1 MSGMSTSASTEDARP
16 LDGYHHATMLCRDAV
31 ANVRFYRDVLRLR
44 LLKQTVNFDVPQAYH
59 LYYGDALGTPG
70 TLLTF
75 FPYPRMRDG
84 IDGWGGTQH
93 LALSVPS
100 APALAYWAGELERAG
115 VDVEGPL
122 EHAGHPVLRFRDPD
136 GLRLELVAPEG
147 DLADVPEG
155 APALYSE
162 RYAIGTLDHALL
174 LVSDLNAALF
184 FYRDVFG
191 FDPVE
196 PASADADS
204 SDASAAADQILLTA
218 PTHSD
223 PPQSTMRLL
232 LRQVDRE
239 GTPHAQDGVGRVQ
252 HLAFAVPDDAQLL
265 AWQARL
271 EHAGIVVT
279 EVRDRQYFH
288 SIYCNDPDGHLMEI
302 ATCDIGFTVDEP
314 QEQLGERLQLPPW
327 LEERREDILRRL
339 PILPL
344 PPTASEQG
352 GA

>member
-1 MSGMSTSASTEDARP
+1 MSGMSNNVSAAEARP

-31 ANVRFYRDVLRLR
+31 ANVRFYRDLLRLR

-59 LYYGDALGTPG
+59 LYYGDAQGTPG

-75 FPYPRMRDG
+75 FPYPRMKPG
-84 IDGWGGTQH
+84 IDGWGGTQR

-115 VDVEGPL
+115 VEIEGPL
-122 EHAGHPVLRFRDPD
+122 AHAGHPVLRFRDPD

-147 DLADVPEG
+147 DLDDVPEG

-162 RYAIGTLDHALL
+162 RFAIGTLDHTLI

-184 FYRDVFG
+184 FYRDVLG
-191 FDPVE
+191 FDPLDVDTD
-196 PASADADS
+196 ADAAGDVPE
-204 SDASAAADQILLTA
+204 QVLLTA
-218 PTHSD
+218 PTHNE
-223 PPQSTMRLL
+223 PPRSTMRLI
-232 LRQVDRE
+232 LRQIDRDT
-239 GTPHAQDGVGRVQ
+239 TPHARDGVGRVQ

-271 EHAGIVVT
+271 EQAGIVVT
-279 EVRDRQYFH
+279 DVRDRQYFH

-314 QEQLGERLQLPPW
+314 EDQLGTQLQLPPW
-327 LEERREDILRRL
+327 LEERRAEIVKRL
-339 PILPL
+339 PVLPL
-344 PPTASEQG
+344 PGAG